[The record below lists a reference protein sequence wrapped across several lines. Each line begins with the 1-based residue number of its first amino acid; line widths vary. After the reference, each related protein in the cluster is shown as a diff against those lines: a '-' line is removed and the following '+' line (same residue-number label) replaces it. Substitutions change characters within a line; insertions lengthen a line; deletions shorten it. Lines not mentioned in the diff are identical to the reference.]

1 MASGSQTYK
10 FQNTFDDIKALN
22 GQSPVYISEL
32 ITRWTKLLELEGL
45 LSVITC
51 RLPTVLLN

>member
-32 ITRWTKLLELEGL
+32 ITR
-45 LSVITC
+45 
-51 RLPTVLLN
+51 